1 MAERFDAV
9 IIGAGVIG
17 AAVGLELA
25 RRGLRTL
32 NVDALPAAGYGST
45 SASAAVIRVYYSTLD
60 RHPPSP
66 MRATITGGTGRSIW
80 ACPTRQRARALPRD
94 AARS

>member
-1 MAERFDAV
+1 MAERYDAV

-25 RRGLRTL
+25 RRGWRTL

-60 RHPPSP
+60 G
-66 MRATITGGTGRSIW
+66 I
-80 ACPTRQRARALPRD
+80 RARLRGLPLL
-94 AARS
+94 ARLGRASGPARG